1 MYITIILH
9 NKPEILNKDKC
20 IIMKTTVP
28 VTRYTYLYNVGFYS
42 VIFSE
47 V

>member
-1 MYITIILH
+1 MVDDSKDIQNKYIVCNDDC
-9 NKPEILNKDKC
+9 NKIDVNCFKTEI
-20 IIMKTTVP
+20 
-28 VTRYTYLYNVGFYS
+28 YLYNVGFYS